1 MPVDTYTM
9 ISIALTGVASVLLGV
24 ALVNLTRFPRL
35 PNVGP
40 SEADPVRCSILVP
53 ARNEERC
60 VEACVRSLCLQDDPC
75 TEIIVLDDG
84 SSDDTPQILAR
95 LQSEFPALRV
105 ISGEPLPHGW
115 IGKSWACHQLSKASS
130 GDLLLFTDADTVH
143 APSTVRRVR
152 AYMRRHKVSL
162 LTMVPHEVLGSFAE
176 HVVIPMVHTL
186 YFSYLP
192 NDLILHHRS
201 VSFSAAN
208 GQFMCFTKE
217 GYQAVQG
224 HLCVRNSLV
233 EDVFMA
239 KEVKRA
245 GLRIS
250 LVDGSDAVSCRM
262 YTNAREVT
270 EGFSKNFFPATS
282 YNLPLS
288 IVFLAHLFTTYVA
301 PAIVLPLALAA
312 GRKDLVLLSGAQL
325 TMLATI
331 RGVIAYRFSMPW
343 WHIILI
349 PITGAWTILIGVNSI
364 RWAYS
369 RRGALWKGRAYSQQ
383 GSHHA

>member
-1 MPVDTYTM
+1 M
-9 ISIALTGVASVLLGV
+9 ISIALTGVTTVLLGV

-35 PNVGP
+35 PDVGP
-40 SEADPVRCSILVP
+40 SEVDPVLFSILVP

-75 TEIIVLDDG
+75 TEVIVLDDG
-84 SSDDTPQILAR
+84 SSDATPQILAR

-105 ISGEPLPHGW
+105 ISGEPLPQGW
-115 IGKSWACHQLSKASS
+115 IGKSWACHQLSKAAT

-143 APSTVRRVR
+143 APTTVRRVR
-152 AYMRRHKVSL
+152 AYMRQQDVSL
-162 LTMVPHEVLGSFAE
+162 LTMVPHEELGSFAE

-208 GQFMCFTKE
+208 GQFMCFTKA

-224 HLCVRNSLV
+224 HTCVRNSLV

-250 LVDGSDAVSCRM
+250 LVDGSDAVTCRM

-288 IVFLAHLFTTYVA
+288 IVFLGHLFTTYVA
-301 PAIVLPLALAA
+301 PAIVLPVALAA
-312 GRKDLVLLSGAQL
+312 GRMDLALLSGAQL
-325 TMLATI
+325 AILAMI
-331 RGVIAYRFSMPW
+331 RGMIAYRFSMPW
-343 WHIILI
+343 WHVILI
-349 PITGAWTILIGVNSI
+349 PITGAWTILIGLNSI